1 MWKNAKGVVKP
12 LDATMAGYENEN
24 AVFIARTNF
33 KDGVHPCKFV
43 ENFGCYVSYGGKE
56 YSVTDFEYYTGSVKW
71 VKCTNHQ
78 IPDGAIVAG
87 HESDGKKLY
96 IGRTEYQNMLITGKV
111 GTHLAQGICIPYDGK
126 EIELPSYEILVAF

>member
-43 ENFGCYVSYGGKE
+43 ENFGCYVSYGRKE

-87 HESDGKKLY
+87 HESDGKKALHRKN
-96 IGRTEYQNMLITGKV
+96 GVSEYAYYRKSRNSSCSGYLHSV
-111 GTHLAQGICIPYDGK
+111 
-126 EIELPSYEILVAF
+126 